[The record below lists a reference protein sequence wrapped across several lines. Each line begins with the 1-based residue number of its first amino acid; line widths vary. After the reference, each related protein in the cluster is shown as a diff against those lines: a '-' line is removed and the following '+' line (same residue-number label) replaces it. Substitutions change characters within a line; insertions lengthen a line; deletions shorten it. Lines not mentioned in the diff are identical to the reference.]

1 MEMDINKMFQDKN
14 KEIFRNS
21 LTLEMERNLEALK
34 HTTDYLVALE
44 INKLMMFFSKYF
56 EEVNIEYKKEE
67 LLGIL
72 YKEKIKL
79 NNIVNAKI
87 EDKKIRIK
95 ENFLSKEINDNEIK
109 EEYLDSYAEELQ
121 KETERLNSE
130 LDLALKKEI
139 CTNFSS
145 EILKKYKMT
154 DINQIERINSRINIL
169 FRDTIIR
176 RIKEE
181 SEFRDE
187 SLKNMSSESYN
198 KYVDLN
204 SKTLQ

>member
-1 MEMDINKMFQDKN
+1 
-14 KEIFRNS
+14 
-21 LTLEMERNLEALK
+21 
-34 HTTDYLVALE
+34 
-44 INKLMMFFSKYF
+44 MFFSKYF
-56 EEVNIEYKKEE
+56 EEVNIKYKKEE

-72 YKEKIKL
+72 YKEKVKL
-79 NNIVNAKI
+79 NNIVNTKI

-95 ENFLSKEINDNEIK
+95 ENFLNKEINDNEIK

-139 CTNFSS
+139 CTNFSG

-169 FRDTIIR
+169 FRDTVIR

-187 SLKNMSSESYN
+187 SLKNMSSESYK

>member
-34 HTTDYLVALE
+34 HTTDNLVALE

-95 ENFLSKEINDNEIK
+95 ENFLSKEIK
-109 EEYLDSYAEELQ
+109 EEYLYSYAEELQ

>member
-34 HTTDYLVALE
+34 HTTDNLVALE

-139 CTNFSS
+139 CANFSS

>member
-1 MEMDINKMFQDKN
+1 MYLNDI
-14 KEIFRNS
+14 
-21 LTLEMERNLEALK
+21 L
-34 HTTDYLVALE
+34 
-44 INKLMMFFSKYF
+44 
-56 EEVNIEYKKEE
+56 
-67 LLGIL
+67 
-72 YKEKIKL
+72 
-79 NNIVNAKI
+79 
-87 EDKKIRIK
+87 
-95 ENFLSKEINDNEIK
+95 
-109 EEYLDSYAEELQ
+109 
-121 KETERLNSE
+121 
-130 LDLALKKEI
+130 
-139 CTNFSS
+139 
-145 EILKKYKMT
+145 ILKKYKMT

>member
-34 HTTDYLVALE
+34 HTTDNLVALE

-87 EDKKIRIK
+87 EDKKIKIK
-95 ENFLSKEINDNEIK
+95 EK
-109 EEYLDSYAEELQ
+109 
-121 KETERLNSE
+121 
-130 LDLALKKEI
+130 
-139 CTNFSS
+139 
-145 EILKKYKMT
+145 
-154 DINQIERINSRINIL
+154 L
-169 FRDTIIR
+169 F
-176 RIKEE
+176 EQG
-181 SEFRDE
+181 
-187 SLKNMSSESYN
+187 N
-198 KYVDLN
+198 
-204 SKTLQ
+204 

>member
-1 MEMDINKMFQDKN
+1 
-14 KEIFRNS
+14 
-21 LTLEMERNLEALK
+21 
-34 HTTDYLVALE
+34 
-44 INKLMMFFSKYF
+44 
-56 EEVNIEYKKEE
+56 
-67 LLGIL
+67 
-72 YKEKIKL
+72 
-79 NNIVNAKI
+79 
-87 EDKKIRIK
+87 
-95 ENFLSKEINDNEIK
+95 
-109 EEYLDSYAEELQ
+109 
-121 KETERLNSE
+121 
-130 LDLALKKEI
+130 
-139 CTNFSS
+139 
-145 EILKKYKMT
+145 MT